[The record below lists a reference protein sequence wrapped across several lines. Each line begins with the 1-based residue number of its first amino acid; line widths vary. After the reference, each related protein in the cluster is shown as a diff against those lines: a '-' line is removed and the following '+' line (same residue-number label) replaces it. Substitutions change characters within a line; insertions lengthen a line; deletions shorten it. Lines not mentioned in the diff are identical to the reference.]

1 MDYNKAVSDM
11 QYGDR
16 VEGCYLLSSIVPKVT
31 AANTDILCL
40 RLSDVTGS
48 ISACVRG
55 GCTSVRESDAGS
67 VVLVRGEV
75 GDFKGA
81 PQLSVHSIRLA
92 DARDDYD
99 PRCLVPAAPL
109 DADEAMAE
117 VRGWVASMED
127 TDYRLVCETM
137 LERHGAAFSVCPAAK
152 SIHHAFLSGLL
163 MHTLN
168 MLRMADAIA
177 PLYGEII
184 DRDLLLAGVLLHDF
198 GKLRE
203 FVRSELGLVTD
214 YAVEGSLL
222 GHPYMG
228 AQEVAAVT
236 SQLGTPG
243 EKAML
248 LQHLLLSHHGQP
260 EYGAAVVPQCAE
272 AELLNSLDH
281 IDSRME
287 IYAET
292 LCGIPAGSFSRRL
305 PSMDKA
311 LYRHR

>member
-1 MDYNKAVSDM
+1 MEYNKAVEDM
-11 QYGDR
+11 QFGDR
-16 VEGCYLLSSIVPKVT
+16 VEGYYVLSSIQQRT
-31 AANTDILCL
+31 LASGGTLFCA
-40 RLSDVTGS
+40 RLSDATGS
-48 ISACVRG
+48 IAACIRSG
-55 GCTSVRESDAGS
+55 GVSEADAGS
-67 VVLVRGEV
+67 VVWVRGEV
-75 GDFKGA
+75 GEYRGA
-81 PQLSVHSIRLA
+81 TQFGVQSIRVADKWDEYDLRALA
-92 DARDDYD
+92 
-99 PRCLVPAAPL
+99 PSAPL
-109 DADEAMAE
+109 DTADAMAE
-117 VRGWVASMED
+117 LRELVSSIQDA
-127 TDYRLVCETM
+127 DYRRVCEAM
-137 LERHGAAFSVCPAAK
+137 LERHGDLFQDIPAAK

-168 MLRMADAIA
+168 MLRMADLLSG
-177 PLYGEII
+177 LYGEII
-184 DRDLLLAGVLLHDF
+184 DRSLLMTGTLLHDF

-203 FVRSELGLVTD
+203 FVRSPLGLVKD

-228 AQEVAAVT
+228 AQEVCEVASA
-236 SQLGTPG
+236 LGTPA

-260 EYGAAVVPQCAE
+260 EFGAAVVPQCAE

-292 LCGIPAGSFSRRL
+292 LCRVPEGSFSRKL
-305 PSMDKA
+305 PFMDKA